1 MAEVTPIRPGA
12 KIELM
17 VCREYPN
24 VGPIVERE
32 FKRICPT
39 LELLDFNA
47 AHVFHWI
54 EFSGSEAEILR
65 LGVVNSSMIAVRP
78 KRRVHIPNVGRTLR
92 RVGDRVEV
100 HLCLNEELDRAHP
113 LAPLAIWNWQ
123 SLLDQSEE
131 SEEEPLASTA
141 PEWREQALG
150 QVDFDLT
157 YLKSWNGK
165 IWRGKNE
172 HLPRFQFAAE
182 EISRMESMIHR
193 FRKELIAA
201 MEVAAVV
208 DTQTA
213 PRASHLRLVVDHEV
227 RP

>member
-1 MAEVTPIRPGA
+1 MSEVTPIRPGA

-17 VCREYPN
+17 VCRDYPD

-32 FKRICPT
+32 FKRICPA

-47 AHVFHWI
+47 THLFHWI
-54 EFSGSEAEILR
+54 SFSGSEAEILR

-78 KRRVHIPNVGRTLR
+78 KRLVHFPDVGWTQR
-92 RVGDRVEV
+92 RAGDRVEV
-100 HLCLNEELDRAHP
+100 HLDLNEELDRTHP
-113 LAPLAIWNWQ
+113 LASLAIWNWQ
-123 SLLDQSEE
+123 SLLDQSKE

-141 PEWREQALG
+141 PEWRERVLG

-157 YLKSWNGK
+157 FLKSWNGK

-172 HLPRFQFAAE
+172 HFPRFQFAAD

-201 MEVAAVV
+201 IEVAAVV
-208 DTQTA
+208 DTQAA
-213 PRASHLRLVVDHEV
+213 PYPSHLRLVVDNEV